1 MTNICIDII
10 RVWQK
15 TLDMTKYLDDL
26 NVPPRYTKIVE
37 KHSDDLKNFVGMR
50 CGVPIFSGTQE
61 VTNPAT
67 KELVGYGQYIQLGQN
82 LVTIWSGMS
91 RYRVGVGNVLTK
103 IDDLLEQEHRRKM
116 STDVGLAGVRGAA
129 LAGAAG
135 GALEWFNFAPTVS
148 LSGVAAGIA
157 TGGLSL
163 AYNRRRRKKEFK
175 SQIEG
180 LSECF
185 SNMERRAVRPNL
197 LAPDSYVDGDMQ
209 TGSMDDKKA
218 SNIYFI
224 GDMPVDQQQ
233 RADRFWQRAD
243 QILEEYGFTEWQD
256 YQSAGLPALIKRIL
270 DDFDSN
276 DDFSYDEKRSAGD
289 SIKSFTYWRD
299 TAIEDMKCL
308 QDKAESQRLLQQY
321 ESKGSKRQSVGR
333 KEALVA
339 SGRALLSKV
348 IGHEDDELR
357 RNVSSM
363 LPSGDSRRTVTQQ
376 IRSLDRKY
384 EEDFRKCI
392 KRLRE
397 IVIDSRKRINQSE
410 LTKTYG
416 GESRLQNLFWEELSE
431 VLARNNVD
439 PYDESASQLARFILD
454 LPKLAPDGSRDQ
466 LPSTEILNKL
476 YGVFQG
482 MCSQR
487 YAEVETT
494 TYLRMY
500 AGKICH
506 TKDV

>member
-15 TLDMTKYLDDL
+15 TLDMTKYLDGLD
-26 NVPPRYTKIVE
+26 VPPRYTGIVE
-37 KHSDDLKNFVGMR
+37 KHSDDLNNFVGMR
-50 CGVPIFSGTQE
+50 CGVPIFSGAQE
-61 VTNPAT
+61 VTNPTT
-67 KELVGYGQYIQLGQN
+67 KEPVGYAQYIQLGQN
-82 LVTIWSGMS
+82 PVIVERGLC
-91 RYRVGVGNVLTK
+91 RYRVGIGNVLTN

-185 SNMERRAVRPNL
+185 SNMGRRAVRPNL
-197 LAPDSYVDGDMQ
+197 LAPDSYVDDDMQ

-243 QILEEYGFTEWQD
+243 QILKEYGFAKWQGC
-256 YQSAGLPALIKRIL
+256 QSAGLPALIERIL
-270 DDFDSN
+270 DDFDGN
-276 DDFSYDEKRSAGD
+276 GDFSYDEKRSAGD

-299 TAIEDMKCL
+299 TAIEAMKCL
-308 QDKAESQRLLQQY
+308 QDEAESQRLLQQY
-321 ESKGSKRQSVGR
+321 DSKGSKRQPVDR
-333 KEALVA
+333 KGTLVA
-339 SGRALLSKV
+339 SGWALLSKV

-357 RNVSSM
+357 RNASSM

-384 EEDFRKCI
+384 EEHFRKCI

-416 GESRLQNLFWEELSE
+416 GESRLQKIFWGELSE
-431 VLARNNVD
+431 ILARNDID
-439 PYDESASQLARFILD
+439 PYDESASQSVRFILD
-454 LPKLAPDGSRDQ
+454 LPKIVPGIGRDQ
-466 LPSTEILNKL
+466 LPSADRLNEL
-476 YGVFQG
+476 RGIFQRI
-482 MCSQR
+482 CSQN
-487 YAEVETT
+487 YP
-494 TYLRMY
+494 
-500 AGKICH
+500 
-506 TKDV
+506 DVRTSSF

>member
-50 CGVPIFSGTQE
+50 CGVPIFSGAQE
-61 VTNPAT
+61 VTNPTT
-67 KELVGYGQYIQLGQN
+67 KEPVGYAQYIQLGQN
-82 LVTIWSGMS
+82 PVIVERGLC
-91 RYRVGVGNVLTK
+91 RYRVGIGNVLTN
-103 IDDLLEQEHRRKM
+103 IDDLPEQEHRRKM

-185 SNMERRAVRPNL
+185 SNMGRRVVRPNL

-243 QILEEYGFTEWQD
+243 QILKEYGFAKWQG
-256 YQSAGLPALIKRIL
+256 YQSAGLPALIERIL
-270 DDFDSN
+270 DDFDGN
-276 DDFSYDEKRSAGD
+276 DDFSYDEKRSVAYNVSIFMARRNFTIRTMRRMQDEAD
-289 SIKSFTYWRD
+289 S
-299 TAIEDMKCL
+299 
-308 QDKAESQRLLQQY
+308 QNLLQQY
-321 ESKGSKRQSVGR
+321 DIKPSKHSLLDK
-333 KEALVA
+333 KKALVTSA
-339 SGRALLSKV
+339 QALLSKV

-357 RNVSSM
+357 RDASSM

-384 EEDFRKCI
+384 EEHFRKCI

-416 GESRLQNLFWEELSE
+416 GESRLQKIFWGELSE
-431 VLARNNVD
+431 ILARNDID
-439 PYDESASQLARFILD
+439 PYDESVSQPVRFILD
-454 LPKLAPDGSRDQ
+454 LPKIAPGIGRDQ
-466 LPSTEILNKL
+466 LPSADRLNEL
-476 YGVFQG
+476 RGIFQRI
-482 MCSQR
+482 CSR
-487 YAEVETT
+487 EYPDVETSSF
-494 TYLRMY
+494 
-500 AGKICH
+500 
-506 TKDV
+506 

>member
-1 MTNICIDII
+1 MTNICSDVI

-50 CGVPIFSGTQE
+50 CGVPIFSGAQE
-61 VTNPAT
+61 VTNPTT
-67 KELVGYGQYIQLGQN
+67 KEPVGYAQYIQLGQN
-82 LVTIWSGMS
+82 PVIVERGLC
-91 RYRVGVGNVLTK
+91 RYRVGIGSVLTN
-103 IDDLLEQEHRRKM
+103 IDDLLEQEHRRKT
-116 STDVGLAGVRGAA
+116 STEMGVAGVRGAA
-129 LAGAAG
+129 LAGVAG

-175 SQIEG
+175 AQIEG

-185 SNMERRAVRPNL
+185 SNMGRRAVRPNL
-197 LAPDSYVDGDMQ
+197 LAPDSYVSGDMQ
-209 TGSMDDKKA
+209 TGLADSQGA
-218 SNIYFI
+218 GNIYFI

-233 RADRFWQRAD
+233 RADRFWHRAD

-256 YQSAGLPALIKRIL
+256 YQSAGLPALIERIL
-270 DDFDSN
+270 DDFDGN
-276 DDFSYDEKRSAGD
+276 GDFSYDEKRSAGD

-299 TAIEDMKCL
+299 TAIEAMKCL
-308 QDKAESQRLLQQY
+308 QDEAESQRLLQQY
-321 ESKGSKRQSVGR
+321 DSKGSKRQPVDR
-333 KEALVA
+333 KVTLVA
-339 SGRALLSKV
+339 SGWALLSKV

-357 RNVSSM
+357 RNASSM
-363 LPSGDSRRTVTQQ
+363 LPSGDPRRTVTQQ

-392 KRLRE
+392 KRLQE

-416 GESRLQNLFWEELSE
+416 GESRLQKIFWGELSE
-431 VLARNNVD
+431 ILARNDID
-439 PYDESASQLARFILD
+439 PYDESASQSVRFILD
-454 LPKLAPDGSRDQ
+454 LPKIVPGIGRDQ
-466 LPSTEILNKL
+466 LPSADRLNEL
-476 YGVFQG
+476 RETFQRI
-482 MCSQR
+482 CSR
-487 YAEVETT
+487 EYP
-494 TYLRMY
+494 
-500 AGKICH
+500 
-506 TKDV
+506 DVRTSSF

>member
-1 MTNICIDII
+1 MTNTFVDII

-50 CGVPIFSGTQE
+50 CGVPIFSGAQE
-61 VTNPAT
+61 VTNPTT
-67 KELVGYGQYIQLGQN
+67 KEPVGYAQYIQLGQN
-82 LVTIWSGMS
+82 PVTIWNGMS
-91 RYRVGVGNVLTK
+91 RYRVGVGSVLTK
-103 IDDLLEQEHRRKM
+103 IDDLLGQEYRRKLSIDM
-116 STDVGLAGVRGAA
+116 GLAGVRGAT

-157 TGGLSL
+157 TGGLSF
-163 AYNRRRRKKEFK
+163 AYNRQRRKKEFGA
-175 SQIEG
+175 QIKR

-185 SNMERRAVRPNL
+185 SSMGRRAVRPNL
-197 LAPDSYVDGDMQ
+197 LAPDSYVSGDMQ
-209 TGSMDDKKA
+209 TGLADSQGA
-218 SNIYFI
+218 GNIYFI

-233 RADRFWQRAD
+233 RADRFWHRAD

-256 YQSAGLPALIKRIL
+256 YQSAGLPALIERIL
-270 DDFDSN
+270 DDFDGN
-276 DDFSYDEKRSAGD
+276 GDFSYDEKRSAGD

-308 QDKAESQRLLQQY
+308 QDEAESQRLLQQY
-321 ESKGSKRQSVGR
+321 DSKGSKRQPVDR
-333 KEALVA
+333 KGTLVA
-339 SGRALLSKV
+339 SGWALLSKV

-357 RNVSSM
+357 RNASSM

-384 EEDFRKCI
+384 EEHFRKCI

-416 GESRLQNLFWEELSE
+416 GESRLQKIFWGELSE
-431 VLARNNVD
+431 ILARNDID
-439 PYDESASQLARFILD
+439 PYDESASQSVRFILD
-454 LPKLAPDGSRDQ
+454 LPKIVPGIGRDQ
-466 LPSTEILNKL
+466 LPSADRLNEL
-476 YGVFQG
+476 RGIFQRI
-482 MCSQR
+482 CSQN
-487 YAEVETT
+487 YP
-494 TYLRMY
+494 
-500 AGKICH
+500 
-506 TKDV
+506 DVRTSSF

>member
-10 RVWQK
+10 WVRQK

-50 CGVPIFSGTQE
+50 CGVPIFSGAQE
-61 VTNPAT
+61 VTNPTT
-67 KELVGYGQYIQLGQN
+67 KEPVGYAQYIQLGQN
-82 LVTIWSGMS
+82 PVIVERGLC
-91 RYRVGVGNVLTK
+91 RYRVGIGNVLTN
-103 IDDLLEQEHRRKM
+103 IDDLLEQEHRRKT

-129 LAGAAG
+129 LAGVAG

-175 SQIEG
+175 AQIEG

-185 SNMERRAVRPNL
+185 SNMERRVVRPNL

-209 TGSMDDKKA
+209 TGSVDGKKA
-218 SNIYFI
+218 RNIYFI

-243 QILEEYGFTEWQD
+243 QILKEYGFAKWQGC
-256 YQSAGLPALIKRIL
+256 QSAGLPALIERIL
-270 DDFDSN
+270 DDFDGN

-308 QDKAESQRLLQQY
+308 QDEAESQRLLQQY
-321 ESKGSKRQSVGR
+321 DSKGARQQSADK
-333 KEALVA
+333 KEVLTTSAWK
-339 SGRALLSKV
+339 LLSEA
-348 IGHEDDELR
+348 IGREDVGLQEKIANIL
-357 RNVSSM
+357 SSDN
-363 LPSGDSRRTVTQQ
+363 SSKTVAQQ

-416 GESRLQNLFWEELSE
+416 GESRLQKIFWGELSE
-431 VLARNNVD
+431 ILARNDID
-439 PYDESASQLARFILD
+439 PYDESASQSVRFILD
-454 LPKLAPDGSRDQ
+454 LPKIVPGIGRDQ
-466 LPSTEILNKL
+466 LPSADRLNELREI
-476 YGVFQG
+476 FQRI
-482 MCSQR
+482 CSR
-487 YAEVETT
+487 EYP
-494 TYLRMY
+494 
-500 AGKICH
+500 
-506 TKDV
+506 DVRTSSF

>member
-15 TLDMTKYLDDL
+15 TLDMTKYLDGLD
-26 NVPPRYTKIVE
+26 VPPRYTGIVE

-50 CGVPIFSGTQE
+50 CGVPIFSGAQE
-61 VTNPAT
+61 VTNPTT
-67 KELVGYGQYIQLGQN
+67 KEPVGYAQYIQLGQN
-82 LVTIWSGMS
+82 PVVVERGLC
-91 RYRVGVGNVLTK
+91 RYRVGIGNVLTN
-103 IDDLLEQEHRRKM
+103 IDDLLEQEHRRKT
-116 STDVGLAGVRGAA
+116 STEMGLAGVRGAA
-129 LAGAAG
+129 LAGVAG

-148 LSGVAAGIA
+148 LSGVVAGIA

-175 SQIEG
+175 AQIEG

-209 TGSMDDKKA
+209 TGSVDGKKA
-218 SNIYFI
+218 RNIYFI

-243 QILEEYGFTEWQD
+243 QILKEYGFAKWQGC
-256 YQSAGLPALIKRIL
+256 QSAGLPALIERIL
-270 DDFDSN
+270 DDFDGN

-308 QDKAESQRLLQQY
+308 QDEAESQRLLQQY
-321 ESKGSKRQSVGR
+321 DSKGARQQSADK
-333 KEALVA
+333 KEVLTTSAWK
-339 SGRALLSKV
+339 LLSEA
-348 IGHEDDELR
+348 IGREDVGLQEKIANIL
-357 RNVSSM
+357 SSDN
-363 LPSGDSRRTVTQQ
+363 SSKTVAQQ

-416 GESRLQNLFWEELSE
+416 GESRLQKIFWGELSE
-431 VLARNNVD
+431 ILARNDID
-439 PYDESASQLARFILD
+439 PYDESVSQSVRFILD
-454 LPKLAPDGSRDQ
+454 LPKIVPGIGRDQ
-466 LPSTEILNKL
+466 LPSTDRLNELREI
-476 YGVFQG
+476 FQRI
-482 MCSQR
+482 CSQN
-487 YAEVETT
+487 YPDVETSSF
-494 TYLRMY
+494 
-500 AGKICH
+500 
-506 TKDV
+506 

>member
-1 MTNICIDII
+1 MTNICSDVI

-50 CGVPIFSGTQE
+50 CGVPIFSGSQE
-61 VTNPAT
+61 VTNPTT
-67 KELVGYGQYIQLGQN
+67 KEPVGYAQYIQLGQN
-82 LVTIWSGMS
+82 PVIVERGLC
-91 RYRVGVGNVLTK
+91 RYRVGIGNVLTN

-116 STDVGLAGVRGAA
+116 STDVGLAGVRGAT

-157 TGGLSL
+157 TGGLSF

-185 SNMERRAVRPNL
+185 SNMGRRAVRPNL
-197 LAPDSYVDGDMQ
+197 LAPDSYVDDDMQ

-224 GDMPVDQQQ
+224 GDMSVDQQQ

-256 YQSAGLPALIKRIL
+256 YQSAGLPALIERIL

-276 DDFSYDEKRSAGD
+276 GDFSYDEKRSAGD

-308 QDKAESQRLLQQY
+308 QDEAESQRLLQQY
-321 ESKGSKRQSVGR
+321 DSKGSKRQPVDR
-333 KEALVA
+333 KGTLVA
-339 SGRALLSKV
+339 SGWALLSKV

-357 RNVSSM
+357 RDASSM

-384 EEDFRKCI
+384 EEHFRKCI

-416 GESRLQNLFWEELSE
+416 GESRLQKIFWGELSE
-431 VLARNNVD
+431 ILARNDID
-439 PYDESASQLARFILD
+439 PYDESVSQPVRFILD
-454 LPKLAPDGSRDQ
+454 LPKIAPGIGRDQ
-466 LPSTEILNKL
+466 LPSADRLNEL
-476 YGVFQG
+476 RGIFQRI
-482 MCSQR
+482 CSQN
-487 YAEVETT
+487 YP
-494 TYLRMY
+494 
-500 AGKICH
+500 
-506 TKDV
+506 DVRTSSF

>member
-15 TLDMTKYLDDL
+15 TLDMTKYLDGLD
-26 NVPPRYTKIVE
+26 VPPRYTGIVE

-50 CGVPIFSGTQE
+50 CGVPIFSGAQE
-61 VTNPAT
+61 VTNPTT
-67 KELVGYGQYIQLGQN
+67 KEPVGYAQYIQLGQN
-82 LVTIWSGMS
+82 PVVVERGLC
-91 RYRVGVGNVLTK
+91 RYRVGIGNVLTN
-103 IDDLLEQEHRRKM
+103 IDDLLEQEHRRKT
-116 STDVGLAGVRGAA
+116 STEMGLAGVRGAA
-129 LAGAAG
+129 LAGVAG

-148 LSGVAAGIA
+148 LSGVVAGIA

-175 SQIEG
+175 AQIEG

-209 TGSMDDKKA
+209 TGSVDGKKA
-218 SNIYFI
+218 RNIYFI

-243 QILEEYGFTEWQD
+243 QILKEYGFAKWQGC
-256 YQSAGLPALIKRIL
+256 QSAGLPALIERIL
-270 DDFDSN
+270 DDFDGN

-308 QDKAESQRLLQQY
+308 QDEAESQRLLQQY
-321 ESKGSKRQSVGR
+321 DSKGARQQSADK
-333 KEALVA
+333 KEALTTSA
-339 SGRALLSKV
+339 WKLLSEA
-348 IGHEDDELR
+348 IGREDVGLQEKIANIL
-357 RNVSSM
+357 SSDN
-363 LPSGDSRRTVTQQ
+363 SSKTVAQQ

-416 GESRLQNLFWEELSE
+416 GESRLQKIFWGELSE
-431 VLARNNVD
+431 ILARNDID
-439 PYDESASQLARFILD
+439 PYDESVSQSVRFILD
-454 LPKLAPDGSRDQ
+454 LPKIVPGIGRDQ
-466 LPSTEILNKL
+466 LPSTDRLNELREI
-476 YGVFQG
+476 FQRI
-482 MCSQR
+482 CSQN
-487 YAEVETT
+487 YPDVETSSF
-494 TYLRMY
+494 
-500 AGKICH
+500 
-506 TKDV
+506 

>member
-15 TLDMTKYLDDL
+15 TLDMTKYLDGLDI
-26 NVPPRYTKIVE
+26 PPRYTEIVE

-50 CGVPIFSGTQE
+50 CGVPIFSGAQE
-61 VTNPAT
+61 VTNPTT
-67 KELVGYGQYIQLGQN
+67 KEPVGYAQYIQLGQN
-82 LVTIWSGMS
+82 PVIVERGLC
-91 RYRVGVGNVLTK
+91 RYRVGIDNVLTN

-197 LAPDSYVDGDMQ
+197 LASDSYVDGDMQ

-243 QILEEYGFTEWQD
+243 QILKEYGFGKWQG
-256 YQSAGLPALIKRIL
+256 YQSTGLPALIERIL
-270 DDFDSN
+270 DDFDGN
-276 DDFSYDEKRSAGD
+276 GDFSYDEKRSAGD

-308 QDKAESQRLLQQY
+308 QDEAESQRLLQQY
-321 ESKGSKRQSVGR
+321 DSKGSKRQPVDR
-333 KEALVA
+333 KGTLVA
-339 SGRALLSKV
+339 SGWALLSKV
-348 IGHEDDELR
+348 IGHEDNELR
-357 RNVSSM
+357 RNASSM

-376 IRSLDRKY
+376 VRSLDRKY
-384 EEDFRKCI
+384 EEHFRKCI

-416 GESRLQNLFWEELSE
+416 GESRLQKIFWGELSE
-431 VLARNNVD
+431 ILARNDID
-439 PYDESASQLARFILD
+439 PYDESASQSVRFILD
-454 LPKLAPDGSRDQ
+454 LPKIVPGIGRDQ
-466 LPSTEILNKL
+466 LPSADRLNEL
-476 YGVFQG
+476 RGIFQRI
-482 MCSQR
+482 CSR
-487 YAEVETT
+487 EYP
-494 TYLRMY
+494 
-500 AGKICH
+500 
-506 TKDV
+506 DVRTSSF

>member
-1 MTNICIDII
+1 MTNICSDVI

-50 CGVPIFSGTQE
+50 CGVPIFSGSQE
-61 VTNPAT
+61 VTNPTT
-67 KELVGYGQYIQLGQN
+67 KEPVGYAQYIQLGQN
-82 LVTIWSGMS
+82 PVTIWSGMS
-91 RYRVGVGNVLTK
+91 RYRVGVGSVLTK
-103 IDDLLEQEHRRKM
+103 IDDLL
-116 STDVGLAGVRGAA
+116 GLAGVRGAT

-157 TGGLSL
+157 TGGLSF
-163 AYNRRRRKKEFK
+163 AYNRQRRKKEFGA
-175 SQIEG
+175 QIKG

-185 SNMERRAVRPNL
+185 SSMGRRAVRPNL
-197 LAPDSYVDGDMQ
+197 LAPDSYVSGDMQ
-209 TGSMDDKKA
+209 TGLADSQGA
-218 SNIYFI
+218 GNIYFI

-233 RADRFWQRAD
+233 RADRFWHRAD

-256 YQSAGLPALIKRIL
+256 YQSAGLPALIERIL
-270 DDFDSN
+270 DDFDGN

-321 ESKGSKRQSVGR
+321 DSKGSKRQPVDR
-333 KEALVA
+333 KGTLVA
-339 SGRALLSKV
+339 SGWALLSKV

-357 RNVSSM
+357 RNASST

-384 EEDFRKCI
+384 EEHFRKCI
-392 KRLRE
+392 KRIRE

-410 LTKTYG
+410 LTKIYG
-416 GESRLQNLFWEELSE
+416 GESRLQKIFWGELSE
-431 VLARNNVD
+431 ILARNDID
-439 PYDESASQLARFILD
+439 PYDESVSQPVRFILD
-454 LPKLAPDGSRDQ
+454 LPKIAPGIGRDQ
-466 LPSTEILNKL
+466 LPSADRLNEL
-476 YGVFQG
+476 RGIFQRI
-482 MCSQR
+482 CSR
-487 YAEVETT
+487 EYPDVETSSF
-494 TYLRMY
+494 
-500 AGKICH
+500 
-506 TKDV
+506 

>member
-50 CGVPIFSGTQE
+50 CGVPIFSGAQE
-61 VTNPAT
+61 VTNPTT
-67 KELVGYGQYIQLGQN
+67 KEPVGYAQYIQLGQN
-82 LVTIWSGMS
+82 PVVVERGLC
-91 RYRVGVGNVLTK
+91 RYRVGIGNVLTN
-103 IDDLLEQEHRRKM
+103 IDDLLEQEYRRKLSIDM
-116 STDVGLAGVRGAA
+116 GLAGVRGAA
-129 LAGAAG
+129 LAGVAG

-185 SNMERRAVRPNL
+185 SNMERRVVRPNL

-209 TGSMDDKKA
+209 TGSVDGKKA
-218 SNIYFI
+218 RNIYFI

-243 QILEEYGFTEWQD
+243 QILKEYGFAKWQGC
-256 YQSAGLPALIKRIL
+256 QSAGLPALIERIL
-270 DDFDSN
+270 DDFDGN

-308 QDKAESQRLLQQY
+308 QDEAESQRLLQQY
-321 ESKGSKRQSVGR
+321 DSKGARQQSADK
-333 KEALVA
+333 KEVLTTSAWK
-339 SGRALLSKV
+339 LLSEA
-348 IGHEDDELR
+348 IGREDVGLQEKIANIL
-357 RNVSSM
+357 SSDN
-363 LPSGDSRRTVTQQ
+363 SSKTVAQQ

-416 GESRLQNLFWEELSE
+416 GESRLQKIFWGELSE
-431 VLARNNVD
+431 ILARNDID
-439 PYDESASQLARFILD
+439 PYDESASQSVRFILD
-454 LPKLAPDGSRDQ
+454 LPKIVPGIGRDQ
-466 LPSTEILNKL
+466 LPSADRLNEL
-476 YGVFQG
+476 CETFQRI
-482 MCSQR
+482 CSR
-487 YAEVETT
+487 EYP
-494 TYLRMY
+494 
-500 AGKICH
+500 
-506 TKDV
+506 DVRTSSF

>member
-1 MTNICIDII
+1 MTNICSDII

-15 TLDMTKYLDDL
+15 TLNMTKYLDGLDI
-26 NVPPRYTKIVE
+26 PPRYTGIVE

-50 CGVPIFSGTQE
+50 CGVPIFSGAQE
-61 VTNPAT
+61 VTNPTT
-67 KELVGYGQYIQLGQN
+67 KEPVGYAQYIQLGQN
-82 LVTIWSGMS
+82 PVIVERGLC
-91 RYRVGVGNVLTK
+91 RYRVGIGNVLTK

-148 LSGVAAGIA
+148 LSGMAAGIA

-185 SNMERRAVRPNL
+185 SSIGRRAVRPNL
-197 LAPDSYVDGDMQ
+197 LAPDSYVSGDMQ
-209 TGSMDDKKA
+209 TGLADSQGA
-218 SNIYFI
+218 GNIYFI

-233 RADRFWQRAD
+233 RADRFWHRAD

-256 YQSAGLPALIKRIL
+256 YQSAGLPALIERIL
-270 DDFDSN
+270 DDFDGN

-321 ESKGSKRQSVGR
+321 DSKGSKRQPVDR
-333 KEALVA
+333 KGTLVA
-339 SGRALLSKV
+339 SGWALLSKV

-357 RNVSSM
+357 RNASSM

-384 EEDFRKCI
+384 EEHFRKCI

-410 LTKTYG
+410 LTKIYG
-416 GESRLQNLFWEELSE
+416 GESRLQKIFWGELSE
-431 VLARNNVD
+431 ILARNDID
-439 PYDESASQLARFILD
+439 PYDESVSQPVRFILD
-454 LPKLAPDGSRDQ
+454 LPKIAPGIGRDQ
-466 LPSTEILNKL
+466 LPSADRLNEL
-476 YGVFQG
+476 RGIFQRI
-482 MCSQR
+482 CSR
-487 YAEVETT
+487 EYPDVETSSF
-494 TYLRMY
+494 
-500 AGKICH
+500 
-506 TKDV
+506 

>member
-1 MTNICIDII
+1 M
-10 RVWQK
+10 VW
-15 TLDMTKYLDDL
+15 
-26 NVPPRYTKIVE
+26 
-37 KHSDDLKNFVGMR
+37 
-50 CGVPIFSGTQE
+50 CGVLIFSGTQE
-61 VTNPAT
+61 VTNPTT
-67 KELVGYGQYIQLGQN
+67 KEPVGYAQYIQLGQN
-82 LVTIWSGMS
+82 PVTIWSGMS
-91 RYRVGVGNVLTK
+91 RYRVGVGSVLTK
-103 IDDLLEQEHRRKM
+103 IDDLLGQEYRRKLSIDM
-116 STDVGLAGVRGAA
+116 GLAGVRGAT

-157 TGGLSL
+157 TGGLSF
-163 AYNRRRRKKEFK
+163 AYNRQRRKKEFGA
-175 SQIEG
+175 QIKG

-185 SNMERRAVRPNL
+185 SSMGRRAVRPNL
-197 LAPDSYVDGDMQ
+197 LAPDSYVSGDMQ
-209 TGSMDDKKA
+209 TGLADSQGA
-218 SNIYFI
+218 GNIYFI

-233 RADRFWQRAD
+233 RADRFWHRAD

-256 YQSAGLPALIKRIL
+256 YQSAGLPALIERIL
-270 DDFDSN
+270 DDFDGN
-276 DDFSYDEKRSAGD
+276 DDFSYDEKRSVAYNVSIFMARRNFTIRTMKRMQDEAD
-289 SIKSFTYWRD
+289 S
-299 TAIEDMKCL
+299 
-308 QDKAESQRLLQQY
+308 QNLLQQY
-321 ESKGSKRQSVGR
+321 DIKPSKHSLLDK
-333 KEALVA
+333 KKALVTSA
-339 SGRALLSKV
+339 QALLSKV
-348 IGHEDDELR
+348 IGHESNGLQEGAPDAR
-357 RNVSSM
+357 SRS
-363 LPSGDSRRTVTQQ
+363 DSRKTVAQQ
-376 IRSLDRKY
+376 IKNVDCEY
-384 EEDFRKCI
+384 EKDFRRCI

-397 IVIDSRKRINQSE
+397 IVIDSRKRINQSK
-410 LTKTYG
+410 LTEIYG

-454 LPKLAPDGSRDQ
+454 LPKLAPDGSRGQ